1 MYAKLHETKEYSI
14 LACCDI
20 ELIGKTLK
28 EKDIEMNVSENFYKE
43 KEVNEIE
50 LKKLLKKANNINL
63 LGKKCV
69 KVALTEGFINKK
81 DIIKISGVPHVQIY
95 KF

>member
-1 MYAKLHETKEYSI
+1 MHETKDYSL
-14 LACCDI
+14 LACCDK

-28 EKDIEMNVSENFYKE
+28 EKDIEISVNKRFYKE

-69 KVALTEGFINKK
+69 KVALTEGFINKNN
-81 DIIKISGVPHVQIY
+81 IIKISGVPHVQIY